1 MGNPNQ
7 HDWAGIDLVVRTV
20 RTGAGKPGDQGTE
33 LVVPEADLTPTFT
46 TIKLGDTVLNETDLI
61 ALLALLN

>member
-33 LVVPEADLTPTFT
+33 LSISATPTFT

>member
-7 HDWAGIDLVVRTV
+7 HDWAGIDLVVNTI
-20 RTGAGKPGDQGTE
+20 RTGAEKPGDQGTE

-46 TIKLGDTVLNETDLI
+46 TITLGETTLDETDLI
-61 ALLALLN
+61 ALLALLA